1 MPRLTF
7 SQELRALA
15 TSFADRPA
23 RLQEILEATGGR
35 GFDLLL
41 LFIGLPFL
49 TPLAFPGLSTPFGLV
64 AAFVGARLALGRHPW
79 LPARLQRRQLPPRFT
94 SRVLGAATR
103 VVRWLEAL
111 ARPRLSFVH
120 EQAVFQRL
128 AGVLVML
135 SGLLLALPLPI
146 PLTNTFPALTIILV
160 AVGALERDGLFFLA
174 GCVMF
179 VVTLAYF
186 GLLAFGGAHAWE
198 SLRHA
203 LVG

>member
-1 MPRLTF
+1 LNGIAVR
-7 SQELRALA
+7 
-15 TSFADRPA
+15 FADRPA
-23 RLQEILEATGGR
+23 RLQEVLEATEGR

-64 AAFVGARLALGRHPW
+64 AAFVGARLALGRRPW
-79 LPARLQRRQLPPRFT
+79 LPARLQQRQLPPRFT
-94 SRVLGAATR
+94 ARVLGAATR

-111 ARPRLSFVH
+111 ARPRLHFVH

-128 AGVLVML
+128 AGALVMS

-179 VVTLAYF
+179 AVTVAYF
-186 GLLAFGGAHAWE
+186 SLLAFGGAHALE
-198 SLRHA
+198 SLTRA
-203 LVG
+203 TFGK